1 MGGEVLL
8 VLEKG
13 EVRRLR
19 RFFDTNPTVFEKS
32 DGGIYSVEAPTEGD
46 GCWIEF
52 RGGNK
57 VQVGYQV
64 FDLCS
69 EWALAVAC
77 GIRDNFKVSKGG
89 WGSIGYSKD
98 FFTTH
103 PFRVKIRILQRL
115 LKKTHNDA
123 SLLESIEYYRKHKK
137 MYTKRAKEIFKHAH
151 AK

>member
-1 MGGEVLL
+1 VGGEVLL

-13 EVRRLR
+13 EVHKLR
-19 RFFDTNPTVFEKS
+19 RFFDINPIVFIKG
-32 DGGIYSVEAPTEGD
+32 DDGIYSVEAPTEGD

-77 GIRDNFKVSKGG
+77 GIRDNFKVFKGG
-89 WGSIGYSKD
+89 WDSVGYCKD
-98 FFTTH
+98 FFTTF
-103 PFRVKIRILQRL
+103 PFRAKIEILQRFL
-115 LKKTHNDA
+115 NEKPNSTSFEMLKD
-123 SLLESIEYYRKHKK
+123 YRKYKK
-137 MYTKRAKEIFKHAH
+137 MYTKRVKEIFKSV
-151 AK
+151 